1 MKPLLIALNRWT
13 FALGG
18 SLALFA
24 PVFAAS
30 PSGSH
35 TDSQMQHDMPMTAP
49 AEATAGPAPTAPA
62 DKAAPAT
69 SMDMGEMQGGA
80 PPPDARDPDAYADGL
95 RSQHMPG
102 MDMADDEPYG
112 MLLIDQLEY
121 GWNDDNESLNFD
133 MQGWYGNDYDKV
145 WMKAEGAN
153 TPDGLG
159 ATRTELLWD
168 HAIATFWG
176 AQLGVRHDSGEGPGR
191 NWLAVGVQG
200 LAPYWFDVDAA
211 VYLGES
217 GRSAARLDV
226 EYDLLLT
233 QRLVLQPNFQLNLY
247 GKSDPA
253 RAIGSGLSDAEL
265 GVRLR
270 YEISRQFAPYIG
282 VSWERKFG
290 ETADFAR
297 SAGKDVRERQW
308 LVGVR
313 MWF

>member
-1 MKPLLIALNRWT
+1 MKPLLIALGRWT
-13 FALGG
+13 FVFGG
-18 SLALFA
+18 SLAL
-24 PVFAAS
+24 VNSVLAAS

-35 TDSQMQHDMPMTAP
+35 TDSQMQHDMPMTTPSEAAGAVPPAP
-49 AEATAGPAPTAPA
+49 AP
-62 DKAAPAT
+62 KAAPAA
-69 SMDMGEMQGGA
+69 SMTMGEMQGGA
-80 PPPDARDPDAYADGL
+80 APPDARDPDAYAEGVH
-95 RSQHMPG
+95 RQPMPG
-102 MDMADDEPYG
+102 MDMADNESHG

-121 GWNDDNESLNFD
+121 GWNDDSESLIFD
-133 MQGWYGNDYDKV
+133 MQGWYGNDYDKI
-145 WMKAEGAN
+145 WLKAEGSN

-176 AQLGVRHDSGEGPGR
+176 AQLGVRHDAGEGPTR

-233 QRLVLQPNFQLNLY
+233 QRLVLQPNLQLNLY

-253 RAIGSGLSDAEL
+253 RAIGAGLSNAEV

-270 YEISRQFAPYIG
+270 YEFSRQFAPYIG

-297 SAGKDVRERQW
+297 SACKDVRERQW